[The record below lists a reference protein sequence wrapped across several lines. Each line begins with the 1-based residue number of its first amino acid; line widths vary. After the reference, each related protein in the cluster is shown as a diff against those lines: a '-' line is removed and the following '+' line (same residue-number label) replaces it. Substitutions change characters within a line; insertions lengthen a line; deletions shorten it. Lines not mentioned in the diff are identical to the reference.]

1 MRLQAV
7 GGLAVLRLARAP
19 GKGRLCD
26 WAEENVSA
34 EALLWE
40 GHSETR
46 LQDDLPGQRL
56 HFDLKI
62 LK

>member
-40 GHSETR
+40 GH
-46 LQDDLPGQRL
+46 
-56 HFDLKI
+56 
-62 LK
+62 